1 MAVVVLSFDNLFMI
15 NIFLLLIILLYGNT
29 KIY

>member
-1 MAVVVLSFDNLFMI
+1 MAAVVLLFDKLYII
-15 NIFLLLIILLYGNT
+15 NIFLSLIILLYGNT